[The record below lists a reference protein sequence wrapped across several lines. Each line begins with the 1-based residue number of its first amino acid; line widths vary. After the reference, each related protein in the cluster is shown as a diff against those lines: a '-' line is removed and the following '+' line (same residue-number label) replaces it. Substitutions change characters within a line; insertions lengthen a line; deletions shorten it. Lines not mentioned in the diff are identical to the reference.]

1 MSCLIPLKSPYKCEL
16 CGEIFTSRISRKYK
30 EYSMPV
36 EISDGNK
43 IADTF
48 RISFSDR
55 KSISDRKYFSG
66 MTGTLKKQHG
76 STQGFLQH
84 SDQGGI

>member
-1 MSCLIPLKSPYKCEL
+1 
-16 CGEIFTSRISRKYK
+16 
-30 EYSMPV
+30 MPV

-48 RISFSDR
+48 RIS
-55 KSISDRKYFSG
+55 FSG